1 MRERDLKAL
10 EFDKVIHLV
19 MERCASEP
27 GREASAELRPSID
40 TGEVQRRL
48 TATAEMV
55 ELRSHAGSIPISEF
69 TDQRPYLL
77 AAARVGAIL
86 GGEALVKVRDFI
98 VGSRHVSGFLRS
110 RVERFPQVAALVHN
124 LLAPKELADAMLSA
138 LADDGTLLDDASP
151 ELKRLRSRLRDER
164 ADLEARLLR
173 SLNASGME
181 SFVSDFI
188 VTIRNRRFVLPMK
201 LNYSERFQ
209 GIVQDRSVSGD
220 TLFVDPMWAVEL
232 NNRLMMLER
241 EAEAQETRI
250 LDQLTAM
257 VGGYAIE
264 LQLTFDAMVAIDAL
278 NARALFAERFRCVEP
293 QLVDEGIDFIGA
305 RHPLL
310 MTSGRD
316 VIPIDVKIGA
326 GQRGIVI
333 SGPNTGGKTVA
344 PKTVGLVSLMAPAG
358 NVDSPPARPK
368 ANVVPRGFPAIR
380 PAPALETPPSRV

>member
-19 MERCASEP
+19 MERCASDP
-27 GREASAELRPSID
+27 ARAATAVLRPSLD
-40 TGEVQRRL
+40 TAEVQRRL
-48 TATAEMV
+48 TTTAEMV

-110 RVERFPQVAALVHN
+110 RVERFPHVAALVNN

-138 LADDGTLLDDASP
+138 LADDGTLLDDASS

-181 SFVSDFI
+181 SFISDYI

-201 LNYSERFQ
+201 LNYSERFE
-209 GIVQDRSVSGD
+209 GIVQDRSVSGE
-220 TLFVDPMWAVEL
+220 TLFVEPMWAVDL

-241 EAEAQETRI
+241 EAEA
-250 LDQLTAM
+250 
-257 VGGYAIE
+257 
-264 LQLTFDAMVAIDAL
+264 
-278 NARALFAERFRCVEP
+278 
-293 QLVDEGIDFIGA
+293 
-305 RHPLL
+305 
-310 MTSGRD
+310 
-316 VIPIDVKIGA
+316 
-326 GQRGIVI
+326 
-333 SGPNTGGKTVA
+333 
-344 PKTVGLVSLMAPAG
+344 
-358 NVDSPPARPK
+358 
-368 ANVVPRGFPAIR
+368 
-380 PAPALETPPSRV
+380 